1 MPTMIKIAG
10 VEVDA
15 DDPCALYQALYAAK
29 LKLLAG
35 ERVEETEVRSPVTHR
50 RVRLA
55 VGNIAALD
63 AELMRLAA
71 ACSALSGKR
80 SRYAKSMRF
89 TRGYPNG
96 GNSC

>member
-1 MPTMIKIAG
+1 MTPIKLAG
-10 VEVDA
+10 ATVDA

-35 ERVEETEVRSPVTHR
+35 ERVEETEVRSPVTQQ
-50 RVRLA
+50 RVRVA

-71 ACSALSGKR
+71 ACSARQGRR
-80 SRYAKSMRF
+80 SRFAKTARF
-89 TRGYPNG
+89 I
-96 GNSC
+96 

>member
-1 MPTMIKIAG
+1 MPSMIKIAG
-10 VEVDA
+10 LAVDA
-15 DDPCALYQALYAAK
+15 ENPCALYQALYAAK
-29 LKLLAG
+29 LKLIAG
-35 ERVEETEVRSPVTHR
+35 ERVEETEVRSPVTHQ
-50 RVRLA
+50 RVR
-55 VGNIAALD
+55 VSVSNIAALE

-80 SRYAKSMRF
+80 SRFAKSMRF